1 MPTLRE
7 LECPKDCPGR
17 SVTCHSTCERHA
29 EYRAEAERLRQL
41 RHEESMTFHYQLSKR
56 LNAKENRFR

>member
-7 LECPKDCPGR
+7 LNCPRDCAGR

-29 EYRAEAERLRQL
+29 EYRAEAERLRQERQRETL
-41 RHEESMTFHYQLSKR
+41 SIHYELEK
-56 LNAKENRFR
+56 KIHKTENRFR

>member
-1 MPTLRE
+1 MPTLKE
-7 LECPKDCPGR
+7 LECPKDCPR
-17 SVTCHSTCERHA
+17 RNAWCHSGCKQHD